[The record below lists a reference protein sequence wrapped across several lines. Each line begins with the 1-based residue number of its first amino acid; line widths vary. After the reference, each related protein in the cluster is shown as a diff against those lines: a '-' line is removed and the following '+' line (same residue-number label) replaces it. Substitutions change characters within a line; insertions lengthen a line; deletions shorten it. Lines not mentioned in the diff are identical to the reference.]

1 MFGEDGLSPAWP
13 FLYFAL
19 MGFAFLFHWP
29 VTLAL
34 VSRAAP
40 APVNSTMMG
49 VAFLVLFVAGF
60 SIGWLGGFYES
71 LGPVAF
77 WTLHAAIGATGGLLV
92 VLFGNAIFCA
102 LKT

>member
-1 MFGEDGLSPAWP
+1 M
-13 FLYFAL
+13 

-29 VTLAL
+29 VTFAL

-60 SIGWLGGFYES
+60 AIGWLGGLYEP
-71 LGPVAF
+71 LGPVVF
-77 WTLHAAIGATGGLLV
+77 WTLHAAIGAVGGVLVLLV
-92 VLFGNAIFCA
+92 GRPLARA
-102 LKT
+102 LAA